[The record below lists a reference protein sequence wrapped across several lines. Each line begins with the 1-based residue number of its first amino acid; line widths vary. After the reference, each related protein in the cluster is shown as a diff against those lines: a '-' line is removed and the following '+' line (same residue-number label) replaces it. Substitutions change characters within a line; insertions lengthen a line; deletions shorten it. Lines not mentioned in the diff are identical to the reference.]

1 MTKMH
6 ICYETKPRIIALKL
20 KRTFILQKYR
30 RLIEL
35 LKVPINVWNN
45 KIQVMNIQI
54 CTMP

>member
-35 LKVPINVWNN
+35 LKVPINV
-45 KIQVMNIQI
+45 
-54 CTMP
+54 